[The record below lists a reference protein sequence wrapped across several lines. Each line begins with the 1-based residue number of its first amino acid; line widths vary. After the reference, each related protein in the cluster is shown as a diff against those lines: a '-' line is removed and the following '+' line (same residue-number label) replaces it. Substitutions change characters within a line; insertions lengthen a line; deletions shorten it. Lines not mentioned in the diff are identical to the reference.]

1 MCAVLEAIEKGF
13 MFVGGAELATE
24 VPYGIIIFQRQAAQE
39 VIQFFEGVT
48 DLRWVGF
55 EGFCVGLIQ
64 LIQDCFAIAVAGI
77 KGMGFYVCFQ
87 SLGNVIHV
95 GTSVSF
101 VI

>member
-1 MCAVLEAIEKGF
+1 LETIKKGF
-13 MFVGGAELATE
+13 VFVGGAELATE
-24 VPYGIIIFQRQAAQE
+24 IPYGIIIFQRQAAQK
-39 VIQFFEGVT
+39 VVQFLKAVAY
-48 DLRWVGF
+48 LRWVGF
-55 EGFCVGLIQ
+55 VGFCVGLIQ